1 MTANATLQPDLRL
14 PRYQRL
20 RDEIAYK
27 IARNVWRSGEPIPTE
42 SELAATHQVA
52 IGTVR
57 KAIDVLVADGLVE
70 RQQGRGTFVRRPR
83 FDRSLFRFFRYLDAD
98 GAQTIPEGRIR
109 DRDACLA
116 PEAVRTALSLEAGAK
131 AIRLL
136 RTRLVEDRPIL
147 SEEIWLP
154 ATRFAPLLKA
164 PLTEIGDLL
173 YPAYEQLCGEIVAR
187 AEETLTVGAADATDG
202 ETLGIAEGAPI
213 IVIER
218 RAFGFDGRPIEWRL
232 TRGAAAGFRYHVDI
246 R

>member
-1 MTANATLQPDLRL
+1 MLQSDLRL
-14 PRYQRL
+14 PLYQRL

-27 IARNVWRSGEPIPTE
+27 IARNVWRTGEPIPTE

-70 RQQGRGTFVRRPR
+70 RKQGRGTFVRRPR
-83 FDRSLFRFFRYLDAD
+83 FDRSLFRFFRHLDAD
-98 GAQTIPEGRIR
+98 GAQAVPEGRIR
-109 DRDACLA
+109 AREARRA
-116 PEAVRTALSLEAGAK
+116 PEAVCNALGIESGSQ
-131 AIRLL
+131 AICLL
-136 RTRLVEDRPIL
+136 RTRLIEGCPIL

-154 ATRFAPLLKA
+154 AARFAPLLKA

-187 AEETLTVGAADATDG
+187 AEETLTVGSANAADG
-202 ETLGIAEGAPI
+202 ENLGLAEGAP
-213 IVIER
+213 VVLIER
-218 RAFGFDGRPIEWRL
+218 LAFGFDSRPIEWRL
-232 TRGAAAGFRYHVDI
+232 TRGAAAGFRYHVEI